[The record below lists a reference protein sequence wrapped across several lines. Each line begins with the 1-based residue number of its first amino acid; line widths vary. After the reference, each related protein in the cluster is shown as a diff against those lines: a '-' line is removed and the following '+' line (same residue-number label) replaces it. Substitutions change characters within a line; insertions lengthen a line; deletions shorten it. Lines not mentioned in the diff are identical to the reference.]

1 MMNNVSV
8 IDADGHV
15 LETDAELEQ
24 YFEGPYQGH
33 KRSGVFS
40 IFPSLDGWPRGF
52 VRGLDKVNR
61 TGADNWIEFIDGSK
75 LDAAVL
81 YPTAGLSLGLI
92 QDADWACV
100 VARAYN
106 NWLYDRYC
114 KVDSRMKGVA
124 LLPVHDPAEAA
135 AELRHAVKEQGM
147 VAGLLPAVTML
158 NKGYGHRDFH
168 PLYKE
173 AQELNVPLTVHG
185 AVSRGLGFDF
195 LQTMSMIHTLE
206 HPIAQMIQL
215 TSVVLDGVFDLFP
228 KLRMGFLEAGAGWIP
243 YMMDRLDEKFHIDRK
258 RKHFPLS
265 KKPSDYFR
273 SGNVYVTCETDEKI
287 LDAVVRE
294 MGEDYL
300 MYPTDF
306 PHERQAGEFAVD
318 IPEFWER
325 KDLSETAKRKILSEN
340 AKRFYNLD

>member
-1 MMNNVSV
+1 MNDLHV

-15 LETDAELEQ
+15 LENEKEIEL
-24 YFEGPYQGH
+24 YFEGDYKGV

-52 VRGLDKVNR
+52 VRGLDKIS
-61 TGADNWIEFIDGSK
+61 TTTAETWIQFVDGSK

-81 YPTAGLSLGLI
+81 YPTAGLSFGLI
-92 QDADWACV
+92 QDPDWACV

-114 KVDSRMKGVA
+114 KVDSRLKGVA
-124 LLPVHDPAEAA
+124 ILPVHDPKEAVN
-135 AELRHAVKEQGM
+135 ELRHAVTEQKM

-158 NKGYGHRDFH
+158 NKGYGHADFY
-168 PLYKE
+168 PIYEE
-173 AQELNVPLTVHG
+173 AQKLNVPLAVHG

-206 HPIAQMIQL
+206 HPLAQMIQL

-243 YMMDRLDEKFHIDRK
+243 YMMDRMDEKFHIDRK

-265 KKPSDYFR
+265 KRPSEYFK
-273 SGNVYVTCETDEKI
+273 SGNVYVTCETDERI
-287 LDAVVRE
+287 LDTVVRE
-294 MGEDYL
+294 MGEDYM

-306 PHERQAGEFAVD
+306 PHEREAGVFAKD

-325 KDLSETAKRKILSEN
+325 GDLSERVKRKVFSEN
-340 AKRFYNLD
+340 AKRFYNMG

>member
-1 MMNNVSV
+1 MEDVPV

-24 YFEGPYQGH
+24 YFDGAYKGH
-33 KRSGVFS
+33 RRSGVFS

-61 TGADNWIEFIDGSK
+61 ATAEVWIEFIEGSK
-75 LDAAVL
+75 IDAAVL
-81 YPTAGLSLGLI
+81 YPTAGLSFGLI
-92 QDADWACV
+92 QDPDWACV

-106 NWLYDRYC
+106 NWLYDKYC
-114 KVDSRMKGVA
+114 HVDSRLKGVA
-124 LLPVHDPAEAA
+124 LLPVHNPQEGAN
-135 AELRHAVKEQGM
+135 ELRRAVKEQGM
-147 VAGLLPAVTML
+147 VAGLMPAVTML
-158 NKGYGHRDFH
+158 NKGYGHQDFH
-168 PLYKE
+168 PIYQE
-173 AQELNVPLTVHG
+173 AQGLDVPLTVHG

-215 TSVVLDGVFDLFP
+215 TSIVLDGVFDLFP
-228 KLRMGFLEAGAGWIP
+228 RLRIGFLEAGAGWIP
-243 YMMDRLDEKFHIDRK
+243 YMMDRMDEKFHIDRK

-265 KKPSDYFR
+265 KLPSDYFKN
-273 SGNVYVTCETDEKI
+273 GNIYTTCETDEKI

-306 PHERQAGEFAVD
+306 PHEREAGEFAKD
-318 IPEFWER
+318 IPEFWQR
-325 KDLSETAKRKILSEN
+325 NDLSESAKRKILSQN
-340 AKRFYNLD
+340 AKRFYNMA

>member
-1 MMNNVSV
+1 
-8 IDADGHV
+8 
-15 LETDAELEQ
+15 
-24 YFEGPYQGH
+24 
-33 KRSGVFS
+33 
-40 IFPSLDGWPRGF
+40 
-52 VRGLDKVNR
+52 
-61 TGADNWIEFIDGSK
+61 
-75 LDAAVL
+75 VL
-81 YPTAGLSLGLI
+81 YPTAGLSFGLI
-92 QDADWACV
+92 QDPDWACV
-100 VARAYN
+100 VARTYN
-106 NWLYDRYC
+106 NWLYHKFC
-114 KVDSRMKGVA
+114 KADSRLKGVA
-124 LLPVHDPAEAA
+124 LLPVHNPQEAA
-135 AELRHAVKEQGM
+135 AELRHAVKERGM

-158 NKGYGHRDFH
+158 NKGYGHEDFH
-168 PLYKE
+168 PIYEE
-173 AQELNVPLTVHG
+173 AQKLDVPLTVHG

-243 YMMDRLDEKFHIDRK
+243 YMMNRMDEKFHIDRK

-265 KKPSDYFR
+265 VLPSEYFKR
-273 SGNVYVTCETDEKI
+273 GNVYVTCETDEST
-287 LDAVVRE
+287 LDVVVRE

-325 KDLSETAKRKILSEN
+325 KDLSEQTKRKILSEN
-340 AKRFYNLD
+340 AKRFYNMA

>member
-1 MMNNVSV
+1 
-8 IDADGHV
+8 
-15 LETDAELEQ
+15 
-24 YFEGPYQGH
+24 
-33 KRSGVFS
+33 
-40 IFPSLDGWPRGF
+40 
-52 VRGLDKVNR
+52 
-61 TGADNWIEFIDGSK
+61 
-75 LDAAVL
+75 
-81 YPTAGLSLGLI
+81 
-92 QDADWACV
+92 
-100 VARAYN
+100 
-106 NWLYDRYC
+106 
-114 KVDSRMKGVA
+114 
-124 LLPVHDPAEAA
+124 
-135 AELRHAVKEQGM
+135 M

-158 NKGYGHRDFH
+158 NRGYGHRDFH
-168 PLYKE
+168 PIYQE

-215 TSVVLDGVFDLFP
+215 TSIVLDGVFDLFP
-228 KLRMGFLEAGAGWIP
+228 KLRIGFLEAGAGWIP

-265 KKPSDYFR
+265 KRPSEYFK
-273 SGNVYVTCETDEKI
+273 SGNIYVTCETDEKI
-287 LDAVVRE
+287 LDVVVRE

-325 KDLSETAKRKILSEN
+325 KDLAERVKRKILSEN
-340 AKRFYNLD
+340 AKRFYNMR

>member
-1 MMNNVSV
+1 MNDLHV

-15 LETDAELEQ
+15 LENEKEIEL
-24 YFEGPYQGH
+24 YFEGDYKGV

-52 VRGLDKVNR
+52 VRGLDKIS
-61 TGADNWIEFIDGSK
+61 TTTAETWIQFVDGSK

-81 YPTAGLSLGLI
+81 YPTAGLSFGLI
-92 QDADWACV
+92 QDPDWACV

-114 KVDSRMKGVA
+114 KVDSRLKGVA
-124 LLPVHDPAEAA
+124 ILPVHDPKAA
-135 AELRHAVKEQGM
+135 VTELRHAVVEQKM

-158 NKGYGHRDFH
+158 NKGYGHADFF
-168 PLYKE
+168 PIYEE
-173 AQELNVPLTVHG
+173 AQKLNVPLAVHG

-206 HPIAQMIQL
+206 HPLAQMIQL

-243 YMMDRLDEKFHIDRK
+243 YMMDRMDEKFHIDRK

-265 KKPSDYFR
+265 KRPSEYFK

-287 LDAVVRE
+287 LDTVVRE
-294 MGEDYL
+294 MGEDYM

-306 PHERQAGEFAVD
+306 PHEREAGVFAKD

-325 KDLSETAKRKILSEN
+325 GDLSERVKRKVFSEN
-340 AKRFYNLD
+340 AKRFYNVA

>member
-1 MMNNVSV
+1 MNDLHV

-15 LETDAELEQ
+15 LENEKEIEL
-24 YFEGPYQGH
+24 YFEGDYKGV

-52 VRGLDKVNR
+52 VRGLDKIS
-61 TGADNWIEFIDGSK
+61 TTTAETWIQFVDGSK

-81 YPTAGLSLGLI
+81 YPTAGLSFGLI
-92 QDADWACV
+92 QDPDWACV

-114 KVDSRMKGVA
+114 KVDSRLKGVA
-124 LLPVHDPAEAA
+124 ILPVHDPKEAVN
-135 AELRHAVKEQGM
+135 ELRHAVTEQKM

-158 NKGYGHRDFH
+158 NKGYGHADFY
-168 PLYKE
+168 PIYEE
-173 AQELNVPLTVHG
+173 AQKLNVPLAVHG

-206 HPIAQMIQL
+206 HPLAQMIQL

-243 YMMDRLDEKFHIDRK
+243 YMMDRMDEKFHIDRK

-265 KKPSDYFR
+265 KRPSEYFK

-287 LDAVVRE
+287 LDTVVRE
-294 MGEDYL
+294 MGEDYM

-306 PHERQAGEFAVD
+306 PHEREAGVFAKD

-325 KDLSETAKRKILSEN
+325 SDLSERVKRKVFSEN
-340 AKRFYNLD
+340 AKRFYNLT

>member
-1 MMNNVSV
+1 MNDLHV

-15 LETDAELEQ
+15 LENEKEIEL
-24 YFEGPYQGH
+24 YFEGDYKGV

-52 VRGLDKVNR
+52 VRGLDKIS
-61 TGADNWIEFIDGSK
+61 TTTAETWIQFVDGSK

-81 YPTAGLSLGLI
+81 YPTAGLSFGLI
-92 QDADWACV
+92 QDPDWACV

-114 KVDSRMKGVA
+114 KVDSRLKGVA
-124 LLPVHDPAEAA
+124 ILPVHDPKAA
-135 AELRHAVKEQGM
+135 VTELRHAVVEQKM

-158 NKGYGHRDFH
+158 NKGYGHADFY
-168 PLYKE
+168 PIYEE
-173 AQELNVPLTVHG
+173 AQNLNVPLAVHG

-206 HPIAQMIQL
+206 HPLAQMIQL

-243 YMMDRLDEKFHIDRK
+243 YMMDRMDEKFHIDRK

-265 KKPSDYFR
+265 KRPSEYFK

-287 LDAVVRE
+287 LDTVVRE
-294 MGEDYL
+294 MGEDYM

-306 PHERQAGEFAVD
+306 PHEREAGVFAKD

-325 KDLSETAKRKILSEN
+325 SDLSERVKRKVFSEN
-340 AKRFYNLD
+340 AKRFYNLT

>member
-1 MMNNVSV
+1 MNDLHV

-15 LETDAELEQ
+15 LENEKEIEL
-24 YFEGPYQGH
+24 YFEGDYKGI

-52 VRGLDKVNR
+52 VRGLDKIS
-61 TGADNWIEFIDGSK
+61 TTTAETWIQFVDGSK

-81 YPTAGLSLGLI
+81 YPTAGLSFGLI
-92 QDADWACV
+92 QDPDWACV

-114 KVDSRMKGVA
+114 KVDSRLKGVA
-124 LLPVHDPAEAA
+124 ILPVHDPKEAVN
-135 AELRHAVKEQGM
+135 ELRHAVTEQKM
-147 VAGLLPAVTML
+147 VAALLPAVTML
-158 NKGYGHRDFH
+158 NKGYGHADFY
-168 PLYKE
+168 PIYEE
-173 AQELNVPLTVHG
+173 AQKLNVPVAVHG

-206 HPIAQMIQL
+206 HPLAQMIQL

-243 YMMDRLDEKFHIDRK
+243 YMMDRMDEKFHIDRK

-265 KKPSDYFR
+265 KRPSEYFK

-287 LDAVVRE
+287 LDTVVRE
-294 MGEDYL
+294 MGEDYM

-306 PHERQAGEFAVD
+306 PHEREAGVFAKD

-325 KDLSETAKRKILSEN
+325 SDLSERVKRKVFSEN
-340 AKRFYNLD
+340 AKRFYNLT

>member
-1 MMNNVSV
+1 MNNFPV

-15 LETDAELEQ
+15 LENEKEIEL
-24 YFEGPYQGH
+24 YFEGAYKGV

-52 VRGLDKVNR
+52 VRGLDKISTTPVEV
-61 TGADNWIEFIDGSK
+61 WIDFVDKAK

-81 YPTAGLSLGLI
+81 YPTAGLSFGLI
-92 QDADWACV
+92 QDPDWACI

-106 NWLYDRYC
+106 NWLYDRFC
-114 KVDSRMKGVA
+114 KVDSRLKGVA
-124 LLPVHDPAEAA
+124 ILPVHNPQEAVT
-135 AELRHAVKEQGM
+135 ELRHAVTEQKM

-158 NKGYGHRDFH
+158 NKGYGHADFH
-168 PLYKE
+168 PIYEE
-173 AQELNVPLTVHG
+173 AQKLNVPLAVHG

-206 HPIAQMIQL
+206 HPLAQMIQL

-243 YMMDRLDEKFHIDRK
+243 YMMDRMDEKFHIDRK
-258 RKHFPLS
+258 RRHFPLS
-265 KKPSDYFR
+265 KLPSEYFKA
-273 SGNVYVTCETDEKI
+273 GNIYITCETEEKI
-287 LDAVVRE
+287 LDTVVRE
-294 MGEDYL
+294 MGEDFI

-306 PHERQAGEFAVD
+306 PHEREAGEFAKD
-318 IPEFWER
+318 IPEFLER
-325 KDLSETAKRKILSEN
+325 PDLSENAKRKILSEN
-340 AKRFYNLD
+340 AKRFYALM

>member
-1 MMNNVSV
+1 MDNIPV

-15 LETDAELEQ
+15 LENEKEIEL
-24 YFEGPYQGH
+24 YFEGDYKGV

-40 IFPSLDGWPRGF
+40 LFPSLDGWPRGF
-52 VRGLDKVNR
+52 VRGLDKISSTPVKV
-61 TGADNWIEFIDGSK
+61 WIDFIDKAK
-75 LDAAVL
+75 LGAAVL
-81 YPTAGLSLGLI
+81 YPTAGLSFGLI
-92 QDADWACV
+92 QDPDWACV

-106 NWLYDRYC
+106 NWLYDRFC
-114 KVDSRMKGVA
+114 KIDSRLKGVA
-124 LLPVHDPAEAA
+124 ILPVHNPKEAV
-135 AELRHAVKEQGM
+135 AELRHAVTEQKM

-158 NKGYGHRDFH
+158 NKGYGHSDFY
-168 PLYKE
+168 PIYDE
-173 AQELNVPLTVHG
+173 AQKLNVPLAVHG

-215 TSVVLDGVFDLFP
+215 TSVVLDGVFDVFP

-243 YMMDRLDEKFHIDRK
+243 YMMDRMDEKFHIDRK

-265 KKPSDYFR
+265 KLPSEYFKT
-273 SGNVYVTCETDEKI
+273 GNIYATCETDEKI

-294 MGEDYL
+294 MGEDFI

-306 PHERQAGEFAVD
+306 PHEREAGEFAKD
-318 IPEFWER
+318 IPEFLER
-325 KDLSETAKRKILSEN
+325 PDLSESAKKKILSEN
-340 AKRFYNLD
+340 AKRFYAMA

>member
-1 MMNNVSV
+1 MNDFHV

-15 LETDAELEQ
+15 LESEKEIEL
-24 YFEGPYQGH
+24 YFEGDYKGV

-52 VRGLDKVNR
+52 VKGLDKIS
-61 TGADNWIEFIDGSK
+61 TTTAESWIQFVDGSK

-81 YPTAGLSLGLI
+81 YPTAGLSFGLI
-92 QDADWACV
+92 QDPDWACV

-114 KVDSRMKGVA
+114 KVDSRLKGVA
-124 LLPVHDPAEAA
+124 ILPVHEPKEAA
-135 AELRHAVKEQGM
+135 KELHHAVTEQEM

-158 NKGYGHRDFH
+158 NKGYGHVDFH
-168 PLYKE
+168 PIYEE
-173 AQELNVPLTVHG
+173 AQKLNVPLAVHG

-206 HPIAQMIQL
+206 HPLAQMIQL

-243 YMMDRLDEKFHIDRK
+243 YMMDRMDEKFHIDRK

-265 KKPSDYFR
+265 KRPSEYFK
-273 SGNVYVTCETDEKI
+273 SGNVYITCETDEKT
-287 LDAVVRE
+287 LDTVVRE
-294 MGEDYL
+294 MGEDYM

-306 PHERQAGEFAVD
+306 PHEREAGIFAKD

-325 KDLSETAKRKILSEN
+325 TDLSERVKRKVFSEN
-340 AKRFYNLD
+340 AKRFYNLA

>member
-1 MMNNVSV
+1 MNDLHV

-15 LETDAELEQ
+15 LENEKEIEL
-24 YFEGPYQGH
+24 YFEGDYKGI

-52 VRGLDKVNR
+52 VRGLDKIS
-61 TGADNWIEFIDGSK
+61 TTTAETWIQFVDGSK

-81 YPTAGLSLGLI
+81 YPTAGLSIGLI
-92 QDADWACV
+92 QDPDWACV

-114 KVDSRMKGVA
+114 KVDSRLKGVA
-124 LLPVHDPAEAA
+124 ILPVHDPKEAVN
-135 AELRHAVKEQGM
+135 ELRHAVTEQKM

-158 NKGYGHRDFH
+158 NKGYGHADFY
-168 PLYKE
+168 PIYAE
-173 AQELNVPLTVHG
+173 AQKLNVPLAVHG

-206 HPIAQMIQL
+206 HPLAQMIQL
-215 TSVVLDGVFDLFP
+215 TSIVLDGVFDLFP

-243 YMMDRLDEKFHIDRK
+243 YMMDRMDEKFHIDRK

-265 KKPSDYFR
+265 KRPSEYFK

-287 LDAVVRE
+287 LDTVVRE
-294 MGEDYL
+294 MGEDYM

-306 PHERQAGEFAVD
+306 PHEREAGVFAKD

-325 KDLSETAKRKILSEN
+325 SDLSERVKRKVFSEN
-340 AKRFYNLD
+340 AKRFYNMA

>member
-1 MMNNVSV
+1 MMDDVHV
-8 IDADGHV
+8 IDADGHI
-15 LETDAELEQ
+15 LENDAEIERH
-24 YFEGPYQGH
+24 FEGAYKNH
-33 KRSGVFS
+33 RRSGVFS

-52 VRGLDKVNR
+52 VRGMDKLS
-61 TGADNWIEFIDGSK
+61 TTTPEIWINFLNEAK

-81 YPTAGLSLGLI
+81 YPTAGLAFGLI
-92 QDADWACV
+92 QDPDWACV

-114 KVDSRMKGVA
+114 KIDSRLKGA
-124 LLPVHDPAEAA
+124 AMLPVHSPLEAV
-135 AELRHAVKEQGM
+135 AELHRAVKEQKT

-158 NKGYGHRDFH
+158 NKGYGHTDFH
-168 PLYKE
+168 PIYEE
-173 AQELNVPLTVHG
+173 AQKLNVPLTVHG

-195 LQTMSMIHTLE
+195 LPTMAMIHTLE

-243 YMMDRLDEKFHIDRK
+243 YIMDRMDEKFHIDRK

-265 KKPSDYFR
+265 KRPSEYFKT
-273 SGNVYVTCETDEKI
+273 GNVYVTCETGEKT
-287 LDAVVRE
+287 LDIAVRE
-294 MGEDYL
+294 MGEDHI

-306 PHERQAGEFAVD
+306 PHEREAGEFGKD
-318 IPEFWER
+318 IPEFLER
-325 KDLSETAKRKILSEN
+325 RDLSDRVKRKILSEN
-340 AKRFYNLD
+340 AKRFYALD

>member
-1 MMNNVSV
+1 MNDLHV

-15 LETDAELEQ
+15 LENEKEIEL
-24 YFEGPYQGH
+24 YFEGDYKGV

-52 VRGLDKVNR
+52 VRGLDKIS
-61 TGADNWIEFIDGSK
+61 TTTAETWIQFVDGSK

-81 YPTAGLSLGLI
+81 YPTAGLSFGLI
-92 QDADWACV
+92 QDPDWACV

-114 KVDSRMKGVA
+114 KVDSRLKGVA
-124 LLPVHDPAEAA
+124 ILPVHDPKEAVN
-135 AELRHAVKEQGM
+135 ELRHAVTEQKM

-158 NKGYGHRDFH
+158 NKGYGHADFY
-168 PLYKE
+168 PIYEE
-173 AQELNVPLTVHG
+173 AQKLNVPLAVHG

-206 HPIAQMIQL
+206 HPLAQMIQL

-243 YMMDRLDEKFHIDRK
+243 YMMDRMDEKFHIDRK

-265 KKPSDYFR
+265 KRPSEYFK

-287 LDAVVRE
+287 LDTVVRE
-294 MGEDYL
+294 MGEDYM

-306 PHERQAGEFAVD
+306 PHEREAGVFAKD

-325 KDLSETAKRKILSEN
+325 NDLSERVKRKVFSEN
-340 AKRFYNLD
+340 AKRFYNLP

>member
-1 MMNNVSV
+1 MNDLHV

-15 LETDAELEQ
+15 LENEKEIEL
-24 YFEGPYQGH
+24 YFEGDYKGV

-52 VRGLDKVNR
+52 VRGLDKIS
-61 TGADNWIEFIDGSK
+61 TTTAETWIQFVDGSK

-81 YPTAGLSLGLI
+81 YPTAGLSFGLI
-92 QDADWACV
+92 QDPDWACV

-114 KVDSRMKGVA
+114 KVDSRLKGVA
-124 LLPVHDPAEAA
+124 ILPVHDPKAA
-135 AELRHAVKEQGM
+135 VTELRHAVVEQKM

-158 NKGYGHRDFH
+158 NKGYGHADFY
-168 PLYKE
+168 PIYEE
-173 AQELNVPLTVHG
+173 AQKLNVPLAVHG

-206 HPIAQMIQL
+206 HPLAQMIQL

-243 YMMDRLDEKFHIDRK
+243 YMMDRMDEKFHIDRK

-265 KKPSDYFR
+265 KRPSEYFK

-287 LDAVVRE
+287 LDTVVRE
-294 MGEDYL
+294 MGEDYM

-306 PHERQAGEFAVD
+306 PHEREAGVFAKD

-325 KDLSETAKRKILSEN
+325 NDLSERVKRKVFSEN
-340 AKRFYNLD
+340 AKRFYNLT

>member
-1 MMNNVSV
+1 MQDVPV

-24 YFEGPYQGH
+24 YFDGAYKDH
-33 KRSGVFS
+33 RRSGVFS

-61 TGADNWIEFIDGSK
+61 ATAEIWIEFIEGSQI
-75 LDAAVL
+75 DAAVL
-81 YPTAGLSLGLI
+81 YPTAGLSFGLI
-92 QDADWACV
+92 QDPDWACV

-106 NWLYDRYC
+106 NWLYDKYC
-114 KVDSRMKGVA
+114 NVDARLKGVA
-124 LLPVHDPAEAA
+124 LLPVHNPQVGAN
-135 AELRHAVKEQGM
+135 ELRRAVKEQGM
-147 VAGLLPAVTML
+147 IAGLMPAVTML
-158 NKGYGHRDFH
+158 NKGYGHQDFH
-168 PLYKE
+168 PIYEE
-173 AQELNVPLTVHG
+173 AQRLDVPLTVHG

-215 TSVVLDGVFDLFP
+215 TSIVLDGVFDLFP
-228 KLRMGFLEAGAGWIP
+228 RLRIGFLEAGAGWIP
-243 YMMDRLDEKFHIDRK
+243 YMMDRMDEKFHIDRK

-265 KKPSDYFR
+265 KLPSDYFKN
-273 SGNVYVTCETDEKI
+273 GNIYTTCETDEKI

-306 PHERQAGEFAVD
+306 PHEREAGEFAKD
-318 IPEFWER
+318 IPEFWQR
-325 KDLSETAKRKILSEN
+325 NDLSESAKRKILSQN
-340 AKRFYNLD
+340 AKRFYNLA

>member
-1 MMNNVSV
+1 MNDLHV

-15 LETDAELEQ
+15 LENEKEIEL
-24 YFEGPYQGH
+24 YFEGDYKGV

-52 VRGLDKVNR
+52 VHGLDKIS
-61 TGADNWIEFIDGSK
+61 TTTAETWIQFVDGSK

-81 YPTAGLSLGLI
+81 YPTAGLSFGLI
-92 QDADWACV
+92 QDPDWACV

-114 KVDSRMKGVA
+114 KVDSRLKGVA
-124 LLPVHDPAEAA
+124 ILPVHDPKEAVN
-135 AELRHAVKEQGM
+135 ELRHAVTEQKM

-158 NKGYGHRDFH
+158 NKGYGHADFY
-168 PLYKE
+168 PIYEE
-173 AQELNVPLTVHG
+173 AQKLNVPLAVHG

-206 HPIAQMIQL
+206 HPLAQMIQL

-243 YMMDRLDEKFHIDRK
+243 YMMDRMDEKFHIDRK

-265 KKPSDYFR
+265 KRPSEYFK

-287 LDAVVRE
+287 LDTVVRE
-294 MGEDYL
+294 MGEDYM

-306 PHERQAGEFAVD
+306 PHEREAGVFAKD

-325 KDLSETAKRKILSEN
+325 NDLSERVKRKVFSEN
-340 AKRFYNLD
+340 AKRFYNMA

>member
-1 MMNNVSV
+1 MNDLHV

-15 LETDAELEQ
+15 LENEKEIEL
-24 YFEGPYQGH
+24 YFEGDYKGV

-52 VRGLDKVNR
+52 VRGLDKIS
-61 TGADNWIEFIDGSK
+61 TTTAETWIQFVDGSK

-81 YPTAGLSLGLI
+81 YPTAGLSFGLI
-92 QDADWACV
+92 QDPDWACV

-114 KVDSRMKGVA
+114 KVDSRLKGVA
-124 LLPVHDPAEAA
+124 ILPVHDPKAA
-135 AELRHAVKEQGM
+135 VTELRHAVVEQKM

-158 NKGYGHRDFH
+158 NKGYGHADFF
-168 PLYKE
+168 PIYEE
-173 AQELNVPLTVHG
+173 AQKLNVPLAVHG

-206 HPIAQMIQL
+206 HPLAQMIQL

-243 YMMDRLDEKFHIDRK
+243 YMMDRMDEKFHIDRK

-265 KKPSDYFR
+265 KRPSEYFK
-273 SGNVYVTCETDEKI
+273 SGNVYVTCETDERI
-287 LDAVVRE
+287 LDTVVRE
-294 MGEDYL
+294 MGEDYM

-306 PHERQAGEFAVD
+306 PHEREAGVFAKD

-325 KDLSETAKRKILSEN
+325 TDLSERVKRKVFSEN
-340 AKRFYNLD
+340 AKRFYNLP

>member
-1 MMNNVSV
+1 MDDPHV

-15 LETDAELEQ
+15 LENEKEIEL
-24 YFEGPYQGH
+24 YFEGPYKGT

-40 IFPSLDGWPRGF
+40 LFPSLDGWPRGF
-52 VRGLDKVNR
+52 VRGLDKISATPTEV
-61 TGADNWIEFIDGSK
+61 WIKFIDDAK

-81 YPTAGLSLGLI
+81 YPTAGLSFGLI
-92 QDADWACV
+92 QDPDWACV

-106 NWLYDRYC
+106 NWLYDRFC
-114 KVDSRMKGVA
+114 KTDSRLKGVA
-124 LLPVHDPAEAA
+124 ILPVHDTKEAV
-135 AELRHAVKEQGM
+135 AELRHAVTEQKM

-158 NKGYGHRDFH
+158 NKGYGHADFH
-168 PLYKE
+168 PLYEE
-173 AQELNVPLTVHG
+173 AQKLNVPLVVHG

-206 HPIAQMIQL
+206 HPLAQMIQL

-243 YMMDRLDEKFHIDRK
+243 YMMDRMDEKFHIDRK

-265 KKPSDYFR
+265 KLPSEYFKA
-273 SGNVYVTCETDEKI
+273 GNIYVTCETDEKI

-294 MGEDYL
+294 MGEDFI

-306 PHERQAGEFAVD
+306 PHEREASEFAKD
-318 IPEFWER
+318 IPAFFER
-325 KDLSETAKRKILSEN
+325 PDLSESAKKKILCEN
-340 AKRFYNLD
+340 AKRFYGMP

>member
-1 MMNNVSV
+1 MNDLHV

-15 LETDAELEQ
+15 LENEKEIEL
-24 YFEGPYQGH
+24 YFEGDYKGV

-52 VRGLDKVNR
+52 VRGLDKIS
-61 TGADNWIEFIDGSK
+61 TTTAETWIQFVDGSK

-81 YPTAGLSLGLI
+81 YPTAGLSIGLI
-92 QDADWACV
+92 QDPDWACV

-114 KVDSRMKGVA
+114 KVDSRLKGVA
-124 LLPVHDPAEAA
+124 ILPVHDPKEAVN
-135 AELRHAVKEQGM
+135 ELRHAVTEQKM

-158 NKGYGHRDFH
+158 NKGYGHADFY
-168 PLYKE
+168 PIYAE
-173 AQELNVPLTVHG
+173 AQKLNVPLAVHG

-206 HPIAQMIQL
+206 HPLAQMIQL

-243 YMMDRLDEKFHIDRK
+243 YMMDRMDEKFHIDRK

-265 KKPSDYFR
+265 KRPSEYFK

-287 LDAVVRE
+287 LDTVVRE
-294 MGEDYL
+294 MGEDYM

-306 PHERQAGEFAVD
+306 PHEREAGVFAKD

-325 KDLSETAKRKILSEN
+325 NDLSERVKRKVFSEN
-340 AKRFYNLD
+340 AKRFYDLT

>member
-1 MMNNVSV
+1 MNGVSV

-24 YFEGPYQGH
+24 YFEGSYKGH

-52 VRGLDKVNR
+52 VRGLEKINR
-61 TGADNWIEFIDGSK
+61 TGADNWIQFIEGSK
-75 LDAAVL
+75 IDAAVL

-92 QDADWACV
+92 QDPDWACV
-100 VARAYN
+100 VARTYN
-106 NWLYDRYC
+106 NWLHDRYC
-114 KVDSRMKGVA
+114 KVDPRLKGVA
-124 LLPVHDPAEAA
+124 LLPVHDPQEAA
-135 AELRHAVKEQGM
+135 IELRHAVKEQGM

-168 PLYKE
+168 PIYKE

-215 TSVVLDGVFDLFP
+215 TSIVLDGVFDLFP
-228 KLRMGFLEAGAGWIP
+228 KLRIGFLGSRR
-243 YMMDRLDEKFHIDRK
+243 RLDSLHDG
-258 RKHFPLS
+258 S
-265 KKPSDYFR
+265 A
-273 SGNVYVTCETDEKI
+273 G
-287 LDAVVRE
+287 RE
-294 MGEDYL
+294 VSHRPQAQTFSAEQAAERV
-300 MYPTDF
+300 F
-306 PHERQAGEFAVD
+306 QERQHLRHLRD
-318 IPEFWER
+318 R
-325 KDLSETAKRKILSEN
+325 REN
-340 AKRFYNLD
+340 SRRRRPRNG

>member
-1 MMNNVSV
+1 MNDLHV

-15 LETDAELEQ
+15 LENEKEIEL
-24 YFEGPYQGH
+24 YFEGDYKGV

-52 VRGLDKVNR
+52 VRGLDKIS
-61 TGADNWIEFIDGSK
+61 TTTAETWIQFVDGSK

-81 YPTAGLSLGLI
+81 YPTAGLSFGLI
-92 QDADWACV
+92 QDPDWACV

-114 KVDSRMKGVA
+114 KVDSRLKGVA
-124 LLPVHDPAEAA
+124 ILPVHDPKEAVN
-135 AELRHAVKEQGM
+135 ELRHAVTEQKM

-158 NKGYGHRDFH
+158 NKGYGHADFY
-168 PLYKE
+168 PIYAE
-173 AQELNVPLTVHG
+173 AQKLNVPLAVHG

-206 HPIAQMIQL
+206 HPLAQMIQL

-243 YMMDRLDEKFHIDRK
+243 YMMDRMDEKFHIDRK

-265 KKPSDYFR
+265 KRPSEYFK

-287 LDAVVRE
+287 LDTVVRE
-294 MGEDYL
+294 MGEDYM

-306 PHERQAGEFAVD
+306 PHEREAGVFAKD

-325 KDLSETAKRKILSEN
+325 SDLSERVKRKVFSEN
-340 AKRFYNLD
+340 AKRFYNMA

>member
-1 MMNNVSV
+1 MNDLHV

-15 LETDAELEQ
+15 LENEKEIEL
-24 YFEGPYQGH
+24 YFEGDYKGV

-52 VRGLDKVNR
+52 VRGLDKIS
-61 TGADNWIEFIDGSK
+61 TTTAETWIQFVDGSK

-81 YPTAGLSLGLI
+81 YPTAGLSFGLI
-92 QDADWACV
+92 QDPDWACV

-114 KVDSRMKGVA
+114 KVDSRLKGVA
-124 LLPVHDPAEAA
+124 ILPVHDPKEAVN
-135 AELRHAVKEQGM
+135 ELRHAVTEQKM

-158 NKGYGHRDFH
+158 NKGYGHADFY
-168 PLYKE
+168 PIYAE
-173 AQELNVPLTVHG
+173 AQKLNVPLAVHG

-195 LQTMSMIHTLE
+195 LLTMSMIHTLE
-206 HPIAQMIQL
+206 HPLAQMIQL

-243 YMMDRLDEKFHIDRK
+243 YMMDRMDEKFHIDRK

-265 KKPSDYFR
+265 KRPSEYFK

-287 LDAVVRE
+287 LDTVVRE
-294 MGEDYL
+294 MGEDYM

-306 PHERQAGEFAVD
+306 PHEREAGVFAKD

-325 KDLSETAKRKILSEN
+325 TDLSERVKRKVFSEN
-340 AKRFYNLD
+340 AKRFYNLT

>member
-1 MMNNVSV
+1 
-8 IDADGHV
+8 
-15 LETDAELEQ
+15 LENEKEIEL
-24 YFEGPYQGH
+24 YFEGDYKGV

-52 VRGLDKVNR
+52 VRGLDKIS
-61 TGADNWIEFIDGSK
+61 TTTAETWIQFVDGSK

-81 YPTAGLSLGLI
+81 YPTAGLSFGLI
-92 QDADWACV
+92 QDPDWACV

-114 KVDSRMKGVA
+114 KVDSRLKGVA
-124 LLPVHDPAEAA
+124 ILPVHDPKAA
-135 AELRHAVKEQGM
+135 VTELRHAVVEQKM

-158 NKGYGHRDFH
+158 NKGYGHADFF
-168 PLYKE
+168 PIYEE
-173 AQELNVPLTVHG
+173 AQKLNVPLAVHG

-206 HPIAQMIQL
+206 HPLAQMIQL

-243 YMMDRLDEKFHIDRK
+243 YMMDRMDEKFHIDRK

-265 KKPSDYFR
+265 KRPSEYFK
-273 SGNVYVTCETDEKI
+273 SGNVYVTCETDEKT
-287 LDAVVRE
+287 LDTVVRE
-294 MGEDYL
+294 MGEDYM

-306 PHERQAGEFAVD
+306 PHEREAGVFAKD

-325 KDLSETAKRKILSEN
+325 SDLSERVKRKVFSEN
-340 AKRFYNLD
+340 AKRFYNMG

>member
-1 MMNNVSV
+1 MNDLHV

-15 LETDAELEQ
+15 LENEKEIEL
-24 YFEGPYQGH
+24 YFEGDYKGV

-52 VRGLDKVNR
+52 VRGLDKIS
-61 TGADNWIEFIDGSK
+61 TTTAETWIQFVDGSK

-81 YPTAGLSLGLI
+81 YPTAGLSFGLI
-92 QDADWACV
+92 QDPDWACV

-114 KVDSRMKGVA
+114 KVDSRLKGVA
-124 LLPVHDPAEAA
+124 ILPVHDPKEAVN
-135 AELRHAVKEQGM
+135 ELRHAVTEQKM

-158 NKGYGHRDFH
+158 NKGYGHADFY
-168 PLYKE
+168 PIYAE
-173 AQELNVPLTVHG
+173 AQKLNVPLAVHG

-206 HPIAQMIQL
+206 HPLAQMIQL
-215 TSVVLDGVFDLFP
+215 TSIVLDGVFDLFP

-243 YMMDRLDEKFHIDRK
+243 YMMDRMDEKFHIDRK

-265 KKPSDYFR
+265 KRPSEYFK

-287 LDAVVRE
+287 LDTVVRE
-294 MGEDYL
+294 MGEDYM

-306 PHERQAGEFAVD
+306 PHEREAGVFAKD

-325 KDLSETAKRKILSEN
+325 SDLSERVKRKVFSEN
-340 AKRFYNLD
+340 AKRFYNMA

>member
-1 MMNNVSV
+1 MNDLHV

-15 LETDAELEQ
+15 LENEKEIEL
-24 YFEGPYQGH
+24 YFEGDYKGV

-52 VRGLDKVNR
+52 VRGLDKIS
-61 TGADNWIEFIDGSK
+61 TTTAETWIQFVDGSK

-81 YPTAGLSLGLI
+81 YPTAGLSFGLI
-92 QDADWACV
+92 QDPDWACV

-114 KVDSRMKGVA
+114 KVDSRLKGVA
-124 LLPVHDPAEAA
+124 ILPVHDPKEAVN
-135 AELRHAVKEQGM
+135 ELRHAVTEQKM

-158 NKGYGHRDFH
+158 NKGYGHADFY
-168 PLYKE
+168 PIYEE
-173 AQELNVPLTVHG
+173 AQKLNVPLAVHG

-206 HPIAQMIQL
+206 HPLAQMIQL

-243 YMMDRLDEKFHIDRK
+243 YMMDRMDEKFHIDRK

-265 KKPSDYFR
+265 KRPSEYFK

-287 LDAVVRE
+287 LDTVVRE
-294 MGEDYL
+294 MGEDYM

-306 PHERQAGEFAVD
+306 PHEREAGVFAKD

-325 KDLSETAKRKILSEN
+325 NDLSERVKRKVFSEN
-340 AKRFYNLD
+340 AKRFYNMA